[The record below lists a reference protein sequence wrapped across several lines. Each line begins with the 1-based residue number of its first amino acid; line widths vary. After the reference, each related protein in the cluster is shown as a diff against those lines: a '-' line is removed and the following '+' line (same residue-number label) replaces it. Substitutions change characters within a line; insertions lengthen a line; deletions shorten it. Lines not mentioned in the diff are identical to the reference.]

1 MNKEL
6 FVDKNPSLDTSW
18 RSIILLGRNVA
29 SYKFALA
36 KSLLE
41 IDSSSTEI
49 EIEKIATPFAKNI
62 CEHLKNNEKQVTSK
76 SSKFLETCK
85 KFNNSEISEDE
96 LKQTT
101 VKLGFVNV
109 IDAFHVVA
117 REETPRF
124 FIDNR
129 GNNKSIIL
137 TDNFYKL
144 KENDIY
150 GNLKNE
156 AESRWNLW
164 ETAISLNVN
173 PSLLEIIN
181 DKEKNYLYVLDEN
194 KKRQNVTSSR
204 DALNGYQKGKCFY
217 CYKNISIEQG
227 NENSCDVDHFFPHIL
242 KNYGVYEVDQ
252 IWNLVLTCKECN
264 RGTGGKFEK
273 IPDIQYLYALNKRN
287 NFYIESHHPLRE
299 TIINQTGTLQE
310 DRKQFL
316 QRMFD
321 DAVNNIPVKWEPKER
336 YGERL

>member
-194 KKRQNVTSSR
+194 KKRQDVTSSR

-299 TIINQTGTLQE
+299 TIINQTGKLQE

-321 DAVNNIPVKWEPKER
+321 DAVNNIPVKWKPKER

>member
-76 SSKFLETCK
+76 SSKFLEACK

-217 CYKNISIEQG
+217 CYKNISIDQG

-299 TIINQTGTLQE
+299 TIINQTGKLQE

-321 DAVNNIPVKWEPKER
+321 DAVNNIPVKWKPKER

>member
-1 MNKEL
+1 MNKEF

-299 TIINQTGTLQE
+299 TIINQTGKLQE

-321 DAVNNIPVKWEPKER
+321 DAVNNIPVKWKPKER

>member
-299 TIINQTGTLQE
+299 TIINQTGKLQE

-321 DAVNNIPVKWEPKER
+321 DAVNNIPVKWKPKER

>member
-321 DAVNNIPVKWEPKER
+321 DAVNNIPVKWKPKER

>member
-49 EIEKIATPFAKNI
+49 GIEKIATPFAKNI

-299 TIINQTGTLQE
+299 TIINQTGKLQE
-310 DRKQFL
+310 DRRQFL

-321 DAVNNIPVKWEPKER
+321 DAVNNIPVKWKPKER

>member
-1 MNKEL
+1 MNEEL
-6 FVDKNPSLDTSW
+6 FVDKNPTLDTSW

-41 IDSSSTEI
+41 IDYSSAEI
-49 EIEKIATPFAKNI
+49 EIEKIAVPFAKNI

-85 KFNNSEISEDE
+85 KFNNLEISEDE
-96 LKQTT
+96 LKQLT

-117 REETPRF
+117 KEETPRF
-124 FIDNR
+124 FTDNR
-129 GNNKSIIL
+129 KNNKSIIL

-150 GNLKNE
+150 GNLKTE

-173 PSLLEIIN
+173 PSLLQVIN
-181 DKEKNYLYVLDEN
+181 DKDKNYLYVLDEN

-217 CYKNISIEQG
+217 CYKNISIKQG

-242 KNYGVYEVDQ
+242 KDYGVHEVDQ

-273 IPDIQYLYALNKRN
+273 IPGIQYLYALNKRN

-299 TIINQTGTLQE
+299 TIINQTGKLQE
-310 DRKQFL
+310 DRRQFL

-321 DAVNNIPVKWEPKER
+321 DAMNNIPVKWKPIETCR
-336 YGERL
+336 DRL

>member
-129 GNNKSIIL
+129 GKNKSIIL

-299 TIINQTGTLQE
+299 TIINQTGKLQE

-321 DAVNNIPVKWEPKER
+321 DAVNNIPVKWKPKER

>member
-62 CEHLKNNEKQVTSK
+62 CEHLKNNEKQATSK

-181 DKEKNYLYVLDEN
+181 DKEKNCLYVLDEN

-299 TIINQTGTLQE
+299 TIINQTGKLQE

-321 DAVNNIPVKWEPKER
+321 DAVNNIPVKWKPKER